1 MVDGRALNRGIMY
14 GLAYVII
21 PIEFASLQGALDET
35 LAPFKRGGADVF
47 PQEKLEFD
55 DVTGALRLL
64 HTTPLEF
71 EAGNG
76 LSIRGGDLEHVHDL
90 DSEAVLRFL
99 DAAGTRTW
107 SGRLADVEPDFDAFA
122 WRFTRWKERDARAG
136 GYGRWLNPLGRWDW
150 WDLGGRFDGV
160 ITGARRAGT
169 GNASM
174 ISSGP
179 DRSRDLLG
187 GIARALGGKP
197 SEIEAEIEANIEI
210 VSALLDAA
218 RHGEERAFPTAVVLP
233 LGACT
238 DEFRWLDD
246 LGWRPIPPETKAFL
260 SVADD
265 AGFKEAA
272 IAAYERF
279 HTMAAAAVA
288 YHF

>member
-1 MVDGRALNRGIMY
+1 VY

-21 PIEFASLQGALDET
+21 PIEFASLQGELDGA
-35 LAPFKRGGADVF
+35 LAPFRRGGADAF
-47 PQEKLEFD
+47 PHEKLEFD

-71 EAGNG
+71 EIGNG
-76 LSIRGGDLEHVHDL
+76 LTIRGDDLAHVHDL
-90 DSEAVLRFL
+90 DSDAVRSFL
-99 DAAGTRTW
+99 DAMGTRTW
-107 SGRLADVEPDFDAFA
+107 AGRLADVESDFDAFA
-122 WRFTRWKERDARAG
+122 RRFTRWKERDARAG

-150 WDLGGRFDGV
+150 WDLGGRFDGA
-160 ITGARRAGT
+160 ITGAHQPGT

-179 DRSRDLLG
+179 NTSRDLLG
-187 GIARALGGKP
+187 GITRALGGKP

-210 VSALLDAA
+210 VSALLKAA
-218 RHGEERAFPTAVVLP
+218 HRGEERAFPTAIVLP
-233 LGACT
+233 IGSCA
-238 DEFRWLDD
+238 DEFRWFDD

-260 SVADD
+260 SVAED
-265 AGFKEAA
+265 AGFKETAV
-272 IAAYERF
+272 AAYERF